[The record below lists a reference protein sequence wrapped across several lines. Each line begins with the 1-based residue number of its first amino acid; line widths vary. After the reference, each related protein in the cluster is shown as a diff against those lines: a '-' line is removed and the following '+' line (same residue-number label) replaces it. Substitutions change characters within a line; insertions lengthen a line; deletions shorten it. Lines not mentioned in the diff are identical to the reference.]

1 MGGAMD
7 LVSGAKRVIVAMEHA
22 AKGGTPK
29 ILDRCKLPL
38 TGKKCVN
45 TIITDMAYLEVT
57 PQGLLLKEVAPGHT
71 AEDVQKITGARL
83 RVSPELRTMA
93 V

>member
-1 MGGAMD
+1 
-7 LVSGAKRVIVAMEHA
+7 
-22 AKGGTPK
+22 
-29 ILDRCKLPL
+29 
-38 TGKKCVN
+38 
-45 TIITDMAYLEVT
+45 MAYMEVT